1 MLKVAVSVSELYALA
16 KEMRDDGMD
25 YVFVSIMEED
35 PKNDFPLCLHFE
47 ASTLDPSSG
56 MTDYEFLDDISST
69 L

>member
-1 MLKVAVSVSELYALA
+1 MKIAVSVSELYELSKA
-16 KEMRDDGMD
+16 MRDDGMD
-25 YVFVSIMEED
+25 YVFVSLMEED
-35 PKNDFPLCLHFE
+35 PAHDFPACLHFE